1 MGAAIAGLLIM
12 AVFFTG
18 VLMMFRTTLF
28 GNVIISNS
36 MKEANQ
42 LSGEQA
48 RTDIRL
54 TGASITTGD
63 GYCKLTVTGDNKG
76 AISISDYDRMDIIL
90 QFDQASNAPQALS
103 YNSGNTASTGDWT
116 SRLVAPYDKF
126 EPTIFNAGE
135 TITIEGRLSSLV
147 TGDESALVTVGAPT
161 GVTATRVLT
170 SGDMPNILG
179 SGVPCP

>member
-76 AISISDYDRMDIIL
+76 AISISDYDRMDIHSPVRPSF
-90 QFDQASNAPQALS
+90 QRSSGPQL
-103 YNSGNTASTGDWT
+103 
-116 SRLVAPYDKF
+116 
-126 EPTIFNAGE
+126 
-135 TITIEGRLSSLV
+135 
-147 TGDESALVTVGAPT
+147 
-161 GVTATRVLT
+161 
-170 SGDMPNILG
+170 
-179 SGVPCP
+179 